1 MQTGSEDY
9 METRDHLFSWWQLA
23 LLDVQLFLLAV
34 LAAVLLMVGGALWKV
49 SVLVSGLKSLIWPSP
64 PSRHDSKAKAS

>member
-34 LAAVLLMVGGALWKV
+34 VAAVLLLVGGALWNFP
-49 SVLVSGLKSLIWPSP
+49 VLFRGLKSLIWPLL
-64 PSRHDSKAKAS
+64 PSRHHSKAKAS

>member
-23 LLDVQLFLLAV
+23 LLDVQLFLLAEV
-34 LAAVLLMVGGALWKV
+34 AVVLLMVGWALWKLP
-49 SVLVSGLKSLIWPSP
+49 VLVRGLKSLVQPLLQ
-64 PSRHDSKAKAS
+64 SRHDSKAKAS